1 MKLKVELQENYSRLE
16 LILRTLFGFFY
27 ILLPHGFLLFF
38 VGLWGAILQFVA
50 FWIVLFTGRYPQSMF
65 DFQVGL
71 MRWSVRLNARTY
83 NISDDYPSFGING
96 TDPYT
101 SLIVEYPERISRL
114 LVLVRVFFGLF
125 YVYLPHMF
133 ILFFRGIF
141 VGILVFIS
149 WWIVLF
155 TGKYPAEFHGWI
167 VGQIR
172 WTTRINLYMKF
183 MTDKYPAFTG
193 DELPEEAL

>member
-1 MKLKVELQENYSRLE
+1 MKLRVELQESYSRLE

-71 MRWSVRLNARTY
+71 MRWSIRINARTY

>member
-1 MKLKVELQENYSRLE
+1 MKLKVKLQESYSRLE
-16 LILRTLFGFFY
+16 LLLRSVFGFFY

-38 VGLWGAILQFVA
+38 VSLWGAILQFVA
-50 FWIVLFTGRYPQSMF
+50 FWIVLFTGKYPKSMF
-65 DFQVGL
+65 EFQTGL
-71 MRWSVRLNARTY
+71 LRWNLRLNARMY
-83 NISDDYPSFGING
+83 NVADGYPSFGIGG
-96 TDPYT
+96 TDEYT
-101 SLIVEYPERISRL
+101 TLEVEYPERISRA
-114 LVLVRVFFGLF
+114 LVLVRLFFGIF
-125 YVYLPHMF
+125 YVYLPHGF

-141 VGILVFIS
+141 VMFLVFIS

-172 WTTRINLYMKF
+172 WSTRLSLYMSF

-193 DELPEEAL
+193 DELPEEV